1 MKKVLL
7 ALLLIASV
15 SACTMQAGTESGGG
29 TSNET
34 EKPSGDSSSAIFT
47 QELKDHYLRCIEIY
61 WQDRKGVDVE
71 KWIERQ
77 AEDGSWTDVSY
88 VDKNTTSAWD
98 LDEHGKRLRDLALN
112 WHYTGR
118 EDVLE
123 AAKKAI
129 RYWATSVP
137 SNGWYRDDLYVPKS
151 FGPSFLLLK
160 DVLSEEEMA
169 MAIGIMKKAY
179 NTTGK
184 TGFNQIALAGNRL
197 MYGLLI
203 EDDQT
208 IKNACKE
215 IEEVIFIAQNSEEG
229 IQPDMSFHQHED
241 AGGVGDMFMYGS
253 YGLEYAKIASW
264 WLMALE
270 GTVFELSQEKHDIV
284 YNFVQ
289 DGLRWV
295 VWNGYYDFSALGRHI
310 QTNTQTSRPKLLDV
324 AIERLGIT
332 EDEPKG
338 CKYFPYSDFGVYR
351 VGNWYG
357 SIRMQSNRIKGFE
370 YISNMNKKGYFSSD
384 GAVLIRRDGDEYFNI
399 PPLWDWHHIPG
410 ATTYDDGKVLNMKH
424 AVFPFNKTDLVFG
437 KTQNDILVAA
447 MELNRDGL
455 TAKKAYFFFPDGVVC
470 LGAGITNSIGH
481 EIITTLD
488 QCLCKGE
495 HYADA
500 KIAHH
505 NGYTYISLDE
515 NPLTVISES
524 RSGCW
529 QEIQTNESPKTVT
542 GEVFEVHIN
551 HGTYPQ
557 NASYAYA
564 IVPTG
569 ISKAEAES
577 LIDSK
582 VEIIANTTE
591 LQQVRI
597 DGRNL
602 TIDWSGNGNIEIE

>member
-1 MKKVLL
+1 MKRTFL

-15 SACTMQAGTESGGG
+15 SACTKPAGTESGGVS
-29 TSNET
+29 TET
-34 EKPSGDSSSAIFT
+34 EKPSGNSSSAIFT
-47 QELKDHYLRCIEIY
+47 QELKNHYIKYIEIY
-61 WQDRKGVDVE
+61 WADRKGVDVE
-71 KWIERQ
+71 RWIERQ

-88 VDKNTTSAWD
+88 VDLSTTSAWD
-98 LDEHGKRLRDLALN
+98 LDEHGKRLRDLSLN
-112 WHYTGR
+112 WHYTAR

-160 DVLSEEEMA
+160 DALSEEEMA

-179 NTTGK
+179 NTTGT

-203 EDDQT
+203 EDDQA
-208 IKNACKE
+208 IRDACKE

-264 WLMALE
+264 WLIALKD
-270 GTVFELSQEKHDIV
+270 TVFELSQEKYDIV

-295 VWNGYYDFSALGRHI
+295 SWKGYYDMSALGRHI
-310 QTNTQTSRPKLLDV
+310 QTNTQTSRSSLLDV

-332 EDEPKG
+332 EEEPKG

-351 VGNWYG
+351 TGDWYG
-357 SIRMQSNRIKGFE
+357 SIRMQSNRIKGYE

-384 GAVLIRRDGDEYFNI
+384 GAVLIRRDGDEYYNI

-424 AVFPFNKTDLVFG
+424 SVFPFNKTNLVFG
-437 KTQNDILVAA
+437 KTQDDILVAA

-455 TAKKAYFFFPDGVVC
+455 TARKAYFFFPDGIVC
-470 LGAGITNSIGH
+470 LGAGISNSLGH

-488 QCLCKGE
+488 QCISQGE
-495 HYADA
+495 HSADN
-500 KIAHH
+500 KVAHH
-505 NGYTYISLDE
+505 NGYTYISLDD
-515 NPLTVISES
+515 NTLTVLNES

-529 QEIQTNESPKTVT
+529 QDIQSNESPKKVT
-542 GEVFEVHIN
+542 GKVFEVYIN
-551 HGTYPQ
+551 HGTNPSD
-557 NASYAYA
+557 ASYAYA

-569 ISKAEAES
+569 ISKDDAVA
-577 LIDSK
+577 LINSK
-582 VEIIANTTE
+582 VEIISNTTE
-591 LQQVRI
+591 VQRVAI
-597 DGRNL
+597 DGKTL
-602 TIDWSGNGNIEIE
+602 TIDWSGEGKIEIK